1 LHQAIRLDRLV
12 SRFLH
17 ALGRLCVRRRWPV
30 LGACLLVIVGLGV
43 FANAVGTRTTDDF
56 SLPGTGSQRAQ
67 DVLTEHF
74 KALTQLSSPVVFE
87 ARSGRIDAGANKRA
101 VDAAMA
107 SLAHAGGVESASD
120 PFSATT
126 VSRDGKIAY
135 STLTFSV
142 APQDLT
148 HAMADE
154 VVAATEPARSTVN
167 VAVGGI
173 VGQQAEAAVGD
184 SSEAIG
190 LFVALVV
197 LLFTFG
203 TVVAAGLPILTAL
216 LGLGAGLSLVT
227 LFGHVM
233 TVPTVGPTLG
243 TMIGLGVGI
252 DYALFFVTRHRQHLA
267 EGMTVAESIPRT
279 VATSGNAVVFAGGT
293 VIIALC
299 SLGLAGI
306 PIVSSMGY
314 CAAIVVV
321 MAVLGAITLVPALL
335 AVLGP
340 RLNSLKVPGLHHR
353 AARSGTHGWARWAH
367 TVADHPLP
375 ALVAGLAILVALT
388 IPVLSLHLGQADNGT
403 AAKGSDPRVAF
414 DLLSDGFGPGFNGPL
429 LITVAGAPNE
439 AELAKLGAALK
450 GARGIAAV
458 SPPIPAA
465 DGAAT
470 VFTAT
475 PTSAPAA
482 LETEALVRRLRD
494 DVIPP
499 TGVDAQVGGQT
510 AAGVDLAA
518 KISDR
523 LPQVILTVIA
533 LSFLLL
539 MLAFRSILLP
549 IKAAVMNLLSIGAAY
564 GVVTLVFQEGW
575 ANSLIGLGG
584 EHIPIVS
591 FVPLMMFAILFGL
604 SMDYEVFLLSA
615 CHEHWE
621 TLKDARRAVVDGIAS
636 TGRVI
641 TSAALI
647 MVSVFAAFVGNPDPT
662 VKQFGLGMAVAV
674 AVDATVVRCLL
685 VPAVMVL
692 MGKKAWW
699 LPGWLDRVLPHVS
712 VEGTPEPAAAA
723 VAEAKEPEPV
733 A

>member
-1 LHQAIRLDRLV
+1 V
-12 SRFLH
+12 SAALER
-17 ALGRLCVRRRWPV
+17 LGRLCVRRKWPV
-30 LGACLLVIVGLGV
+30 LGACLLVIVGLGL

-74 KALTQLSSPVVFE
+74 PALTQLSSPVVF
-87 ARSGRIDAGANKRA
+87 ASRSGRIDAGANRRA
-101 VDAAMA
+101 VEEAVAA
-107 SLAHAGGVESASD
+107 LKRAGGVASVSD

-126 VSRDGKIAY
+126 VSRDGRIAY
-135 STLTFSV
+135 TTLTFST

-148 HAMADE
+148 HAMADD
-154 VVAATEPARSTVN
+154 VVAATDPARATVE
-167 VAVGGI
+167 VAVGGV
-173 VGQQAEAAVGD
+173 VGQQAAAAVGD

-203 TVVAAGLPILTAL
+203 TLIAAGLPILTAL

-252 DYALFFVTRHRQHLA
+252 DYALFLVTRHRQHLA
-267 EGMTVAESIPRT
+267 EGMSIAESIPRT

-321 MAVLGAITLVPALL
+321 IAVLMAITLVPALL
-335 AVLGP
+335 AVLGS
-340 RLNSLKVPGLHHR
+340 RLNALKVPGLHHR
-353 AARSGTHGWARWAH
+353 ARPARTGNHGWARWAH
-367 TVADHPLP
+367 LMADHPLP
-375 ALVAGLAILVALT
+375 ALAAGLAILIVLT

-403 AAKGSDPRVAF
+403 AARGSDPRVAF
-414 DLLSDGFGPGFNGPL
+414 DLLADGFGPGANGPL
-429 LITVAGAPNE
+429 LITVAGPPNP
-439 AELAKLGAALK
+439 AQLAKLGAALK
-450 GARGIAAV
+450 AAPGIAAV
-458 SPPIPAA
+458 SPPIPSA

-470 VFTAT
+470 VLTAT
-475 PTSAPAA
+475 PTTAPAA
-482 LETEALVRRLRD
+482 LATEALVRRLRD
-494 DVIPP
+494 RVIPP
-499 TGVDAQVGGQT
+499 TGVAAEVGGQT

-575 ANSLIGLGG
+575 GNSIIGLGG

-621 TLKDARRAVVDGIAS
+621 NLHDARRAVVDGIAS

-647 MVSVFAAFVGNPDPT
+647 MVSVFAAFVGNADPT

-692 MGKKAWW
+692 MGKRAWW
-699 LPGWLDRVLPHVS
+699 LPGWLDRILPHVS
-712 VEGTPEPAAAA
+712 VEGTPARA
-723 VAEAKEPEPV
+723 VVADPQPEPV

>member
-1 LHQAIRLDRLV
+1 LDRPV
-12 SRFLH
+12 SRFLDR
-17 ALGRLCVRRRWPV
+17 LGHLCVRRRWPV
-30 LGACLLVIVGLGV
+30 LGACLAVIVGLGV
-43 FANAVGTRTTDDF
+43 LANAVGTITTDDF
-56 SLPGTGSQRAQ
+56 SLPGTGSQKAQ
-67 DVLTEHF
+67 DVLTAHF
-74 KALTQLSSPVVFE
+74 PQLTELSSPVVFE
-87 ARSGRIDAGANKRA
+87 AKTGHIDEGANKRA
-101 VDAAMA
+101 VDEAMA
-107 SLAHAGGVESASD
+107 SLAKVDGVGSASD
-120 PFSATT
+120 PFSPTT
-126 VSRDGKIAY
+126 LSADKRIAY

-148 HAMADE
+148 HAMAE
-154 VVAATEPARSTVN
+154 NVVEATGPARATVR
-167 VAVGGI
+167 VAVGGV
-173 VGQQAEAAVGD
+173 VGQQAETSVED

-190 LFVALVV
+190 LFVALIV

-252 DYALFFVTRHRQHLA
+252 DYALFLVTRHRQHLA

-279 VATSGNAVVFAGGT
+279 VATSGNAVVFAGTT

-306 PIVSSMGY
+306 PIVASMGY

-321 MAVLGAITLVPALL
+321 ISMITAITLVPALL
-335 AVLGP
+335 AVLGT
-340 RLNSLKVPGLHHR
+340 RLNALRLPRPAKPRAVKPGV
-353 AARSGTHGWARWAH
+353 HGWARWAH
-367 TVADHPLP
+367 TMADHPLP
-375 ALVAGLAILVALT
+375 ALGVGLAILVALT
-388 IPVLSLHLGQADNGT
+388 LPVLSLHLGQADNGT
-403 AAKGSDPRVAF
+403 AAKGTEQRVAF
-414 DLLSDGFGPGFNGPL
+414 DLLASGFGPGFNGPL
-429 LITVAGAPNE
+429 LVAVDGPPDA
-439 AELAKLGAALK
+439 AALDKLGAALK
-450 GARGIAAV
+450 ADPGVAAV

-465 DGAAT
+465 DKAAT
-470 VFTAT
+470 VLTVT
-475 PTSAPAA
+475 PTTAPAA
-482 LETEALVRRLRD
+482 LATEALVRRLRS

-499 TGVDAQVGGQT
+499 TGVAAQVGGQT
-510 AAGVDLAA
+510 ASGVDLAA
-518 KISDR
+518 KITDR

-539 MLAFRSILLP
+539 MVAFRSILLP

-575 ANSLIGLGG
+575 GNELIGLGG

-615 CHEHWE
+615 CQEHW
-621 TLKDARRAVVDGIAS
+621 TSTRDARRAVVDGIAS

-647 MVSVFAAFVGNPDPT
+647 MVSVFAAFVGNEDPT

-674 AVDATVVRCLL
+674 AVDATIVRCLL
-685 VPAVMVL
+685 VPALMVL
-692 MGKKAWW
+692 MGKSAWW
-699 LPGWLDRVLPHVS
+699 LPGWLDRILPHVS
-712 VEGTPEPAAAA
+712 VEGTPAPAAAA
-723 VAEAKEPEPV
+723 EAEKEPEPV